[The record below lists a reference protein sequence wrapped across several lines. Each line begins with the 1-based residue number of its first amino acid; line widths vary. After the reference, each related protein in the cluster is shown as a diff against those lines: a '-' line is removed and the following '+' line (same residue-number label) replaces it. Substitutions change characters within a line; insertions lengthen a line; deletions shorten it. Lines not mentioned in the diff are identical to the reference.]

1 MAKPR
6 TPNQKKAY
14 AALKGRLNQYS
25 HMVQTVYDTLNAEAA
40 RLALSTGYEGDG
52 EFSWDDYPKTQK
64 RIADLQARFVGD
76 ISSVV
81 YAGTSQEWAE
91 SNLLQD
97 LLVNK
102 ALKSYKAQA
111 HGQRFKMYYQPNSE
125 ALKAFQERADHG
137 MNLSDRLWK
146 QSQGYRR
153 ELECAIGTAVEKG
166 TSAVTLSK
174 RISKYLTNFDQLKAD
189 YKEKYGKVADC
200 HDCEYNS
207 IRLARTEIN
216 MSYRTAEQK
225 RWQQLDFVLGY
236 EIKLSGSHPVTD
248 ICDEL
253 KGRYPKDFVWTG
265 WHPSCMCYSI
275 PILKTEEEF
284 WADDDTPSENAV
296 TDVPEKVHEWLG
308 ENAERLGKAAERG
321 TLPYWLRDNPQLLE
335 GMTAKK
341 VEPALREIIGEKN
354 DIHDMFDTS
363 SPESKVRMALHNER
377 VREYK
382 RVRESDEY
390 ENVAFDFK
398 TLGLKANHVG
408 HNFDKRGGVYEK
420 HVRDAG
426 YNAGHAVIL
435 ENELG
440 GAFSE
445 RFTEGTW
452 DGKKFEVAGCETGTS
467 NNILHGLSH
476 CASKGETRIAVLDFP
491 KGGFNREVWERT
503 LGRYRGLKNV
513 NNGQYLEFER
523 IICVQEGEIIIDIP
537 FP

>member
-1 MAKPR
+1 MGKPR

-25 HMVQTVYDTLNAEAA
+25 YMVQTVYDTLNAEAA
-40 RLALSTGYEGDG
+40 RLALSTGYDGDG
-52 EFSWDDYPKTQK
+52 EFRWDDFPQTQK
-64 RIADLQARFVGD
+64 RIDDLQARFVGD
-76 ISSVV
+76 IGSVV
-81 YAGTSQEWAE
+81 YTGTSQEWAE

-97 LLVNK
+97 LLVTK
-102 ALKSYKAQA
+102 VLKSYKAQV
-111 HGQRFKMYYQPNSE
+111 HGKKYAVYYQTNSE
-125 ALKAFQERADHG
+125 ALKAFQERADNG
-137 MNLSDRLWK
+137 MNLSARLWK

-153 ELECAIGTAVEKG
+153 ELECAIGAAVEKG
-166 TSAVTLSK
+166 TSAITLSK
-174 RISKYLTNFDQLKAD
+174 RISKYLTNYDQLKAD
-189 YKEKYGKVADC
+189 YKEKYGKAADC

-216 MSYRTAEQK
+216 MAYRTAEQK

-284 WADDDTPSENAV
+284 WADDDTPSVNAV
-296 TDVPEKVHEWLG
+296 TDVPEKVHEWVG
-308 ENAERLGKAAERG
+308 ENAERLEKAAERG

-382 RVRESDEY
+382 RVHESDEY

-513 NNGQYLEFER
+513 NNGQYLDFER